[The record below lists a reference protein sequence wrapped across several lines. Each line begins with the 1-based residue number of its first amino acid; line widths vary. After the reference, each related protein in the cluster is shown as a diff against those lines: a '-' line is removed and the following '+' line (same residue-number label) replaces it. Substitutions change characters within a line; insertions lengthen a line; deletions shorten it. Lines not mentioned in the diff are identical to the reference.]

1 MGQSA
6 TIGKAPWISQERS
19 GGGTTLQTGGA
30 WIITNSPGLFA
41 SLKQLSFPRDEPII
55 VDLDKVDRLD
65 TAGAWLLY
73 RTVRDLRAAGHDV
86 DYRGGTAEQMALID
100 QATANDALCLI
111 QPPEPNVVL
120 RVLADVGLSVSRIGG
135 QAKASLAFV
144 GLLLET
150 FWRYVKKPARFRMT
164 ATVKQMELIG
174 LNAMPIVGLIS
185 FLIGVVIAYQG
196 AYQLRLFGAEIFTVN
211 LVVTAVLRE
220 FGILLSAIIIAGRS
234 GSAFTAEI
242 GSMKINEEI
251 DAMDTLAISPMDTLV
266 VPRFVALV
274 IMMPLLTFYADILG
288 LLGGALIGWLS
299 LGIQPMQFLE
309 RTHDVILGWDLGVGL
324 VKAPI
329 FGALIALIGCY
340 EGLATQGS
348 AESVGHH
355 TTKSV
360 VESIFMIIVLDAF
373 FAIFFTTI
381 GV

>member
-1 MGQSA
+1 MGQRA
-6 TIGKAPWISQERS
+6 AIGNEPWIMQNRTD
-19 GGGTTLQTGGA
+19 GGATLQAGGA
-30 WIITNSPGLFA
+30 WIVTNSPPLFE
-41 SLKQLSFPRDEPII
+41 SLKTLSFRKDEPIT
-55 VDLDKVDRLD
+55 VELDRLERLD

-73 RTVRDLRAAGHDV
+73 HTVRDLRAAGHDV
-86 DYRGGTAEQMALID
+86 EYKGGTEAQMSLID
-100 QATANDALCLI
+100 QATTNDALCLI
-111 QPPEPNVVL
+111 EEREPNVVVRML
-120 RVLADVGLSVSRIGG
+120 EDVGAVVMRVGG
-135 QAKASLAFV
+135 QATASLAFV
-144 GLLLET
+144 GLLMET
-150 FWRYVKKPARFRMT
+150 LWRYTKYPRRFRLT
-164 ATVKQMELIG
+164 ATVKQMELVG

-242 GSMKINEEI
+242 GSMKMNEEI

-266 VPRFVALV
+266 VPRFIALV
-274 IMMPLLTFYADILG
+274 IMMPLLTFYADIMG

-299 LGIQPMQFLE
+299 LGIEPMQFLE

-324 VKAPI
+324 IKAPI

-340 EGLATQGS
+340 EGLACKGS
-348 AESVGHH
+348 AESVGPH

>member
-6 TIGKAPWISQERS
+6 TGGDRPSLSQERTDA
-19 GGGTTLQTGGA
+19 GVTLRAVGP
-30 WIITNSPGLFA
+30 WIVPHAPELFERLI
-41 SLKQLSFPRDEPII
+41 SLSLRREEPIV
-55 VDLDKVDRLD
+55 VDLGRLDRLD

-73 RTVRDLRAAGHDV
+73 RTVRDLRAQGHDV
-86 DYRGGTAEQMALID
+86 EYAGGSPVQLALIE
-100 QATANDALCLI
+100 QAAANDALCLI
-111 QPPEPNVVL
+111 EPPEPNALIRLLADMGGGVL
-120 RVLADVGLSVSRIGG
+120 RVGAQV
-135 QAKASLAFV
+135 QAALGFV
-144 GLLLET
+144 GLVIEALG
-150 FWRYVKKPARFRMT
+150 RSIVRPRRFRLT
-164 ATVKQMELIG
+164 ATVRQMELVG
-174 LNAMPIVGLIS
+174 LNALPIVGLIS

-220 FGILLSAIIIAGRS
+220 FGVLLSGIIIAGRS

-242 GSMKINEEI
+242 GSMKMHQEI
-251 DAMDTLAISPMDTLV
+251 DAMDTLAISPLDTLV

-274 IMMPLLTFYADILG
+274 IMMPLLTFYADIVG
-288 LLGGALIGWLS
+288 LLGGMTIGWIALD
-299 LGIQPMQFLE
+299 IPPQQFIE

-324 VKAPI
+324 IKAPI

-340 EGLATQGS
+340 EGLSVEGS
-348 AESVGHH
+348 AESVGQH

-373 FAIFFTTI
+373 FAVFFTTI

>member
-1 MGQSA
+1 MGRSA
-6 TIGKAPWISQERS
+6 AIGNQPWISQDRTD
-19 GGGTTLQTGGA
+19 GAAMLQAGGA
-30 WIITNSPGLFA
+30 WIVTNSPPLFQ
-41 SLKQLSFPRDEPII
+41 SLKTLSFRKDEPIV
-55 VDLDKVDRLD
+55 VDLNRIDRLD

-86 DYRGGTAEQMALID
+86 EYKGGTDEQMSLIE
-100 QATANDALCLI
+100 QATAHDALCLI
-111 QPPEPNVVL
+111 EPPEPNVFIRML
-120 RVLADVGLSVSRIGG
+120 EDVGASVMRVGG

-144 GLLLET
+144 GLLMET
-150 FWRYVKKPARFRMT
+150 LWRYTSYPRRFRLT

-185 FLIGVVIAYQG
+185 FLIGIVIAYQG

-220 FGILLSAIIIAGRS
+220 FGVLLSAIIIAGRS

-242 GSMKINEEI
+242 GSMKMNEEI

-266 VPRFVALV
+266 VPRFIALV
-274 IMMPLLTFYADILG
+274 IMMPLLTFYADVAG
-288 LLGGALIGWLS
+288 LLGGGLISWLS
-299 LGIQPMQFLE
+299 LGIEPMQFLE

-324 VKAPI
+324 IKAPI

-340 EGLATQGS
+340 EGLATKGS

-373 FAIFFTTI
+373 FSIFFTTI

>member
-6 TIGKAPWISQERS
+6 AIGNEPSITQQRS
-19 GGGTTLQTGGA
+19 GGGATLEAAGA
-30 WIITNSPGLFA
+30 WIVTNSPPLFER
-41 SLKQLSFPRDEPII
+41 LKQLRFGKDEPII
-55 VDLDKVDRLD
+55 VDLTRLERLD

-86 DYRGGTAEQMALID
+86 DYRGGTADQMLLID

-111 QPPEPNVVL
+111 QPPEPNVFIRMLEDLGATVM
-120 RVLADVGLSVSRIGG
+120 RVGG
-135 QAKASLAFV
+135 QGVASLAFV
-144 GLLLET
+144 GLLMET
-150 FWRYVKKPARFRMT
+150 MWRYFARPRRFRMT

-185 FLIGVVIAYQG
+185 FLIGIVIAYQG

-242 GSMKINEEI
+242 GSMKMNEEI

-274 IMMPLLTFYADILG
+274 IMMPLLTFYADIMG
-288 LLGGALIGWLS
+288 LLGGGLISWLT
-299 LGIQPMQFLE
+299 LNIEPMQFLE

-324 VKAPI
+324 IKAPI
-329 FGALIALIGCY
+329 FGALIEVAQSIPALHRDCDILDWAADTTAVMVA
-340 EGLATQGS
+340 LALCLAVRHLSGRGETVDG
-348 AESVGHH
+348 
-355 TTKSV
+355 
-360 VESIFMIIVLDAF
+360 
-373 FAIFFTTI
+373 
-381 GV
+381 

>member
-1 MGQSA
+1 MGQRA
-6 TIGKAPWISQERS
+6 AIGNEPWIMQNRTD
-19 GGGTTLQTGGA
+19 GGATLQAGGA
-30 WIITNSPGLFA
+30 WIVTNSPPLFE
-41 SLKQLSFPRDEPII
+41 SLKTLSFRKDEPIT
-55 VDLDKVDRLD
+55 VELDRLERLD

-86 DYRGGTAEQMALID
+86 EYKGGTEAQMSLID
-100 QATANDALCLI
+100 QATTNDALCLI
-111 QPPEPNVVL
+111 EEREPNVVVRML
-120 RVLADVGLSVSRIGG
+120 EDVGAVVMRVGG
-135 QAKASLAFV
+135 QATASLAFV
-144 GLLLET
+144 GLLMET
-150 FWRYVKKPARFRMT
+150 LWRYTKYPRRFRLT
-164 ATVKQMELIG
+164 ATVKQMELVG

-242 GSMKINEEI
+242 GSMKMNEEI

-266 VPRFVALV
+266 VPRFIALV
-274 IMMPLLTFYADILG
+274 IMMPLLTFYADIMG

-299 LGIQPMQFLE
+299 LGIEPMQFLE

-324 VKAPI
+324 IKAPI

-340 EGLATQGS
+340 EGLACKGS

>member
-6 TIGKAPWISQERS
+6 AIGKQPWVSQQRS
-19 GGGTTLQTGGA
+19 DGGATLEAGGA
-30 WIITNSPGLFA
+30 WIVTNSPPLFER
-41 SLKQLSFPRDEPII
+41 LKQLSFARDETIV
-55 VDLDKVDRLD
+55 VDLSRLERLD

-86 DYRGGTAEQMALID
+86 DYRGGTEDQMSLID

-111 QPPEPNVVL
+111 EPPEPNVFIRML
-120 RVLADVGLSVSRIGG
+120 EDLGATFMRVGG
-135 QAKASLAFV
+135 QAIASLAFV
-144 GLLLET
+144 GLLMET
-150 FWRYVKKPARFRMT
+150 IWRYTRYPRRFRLT

-185 FLIGVVIAYQG
+185 FLIGIVIAYQG

-242 GSMKINEEI
+242 GSMKMNEEI

-266 VPRFVALV
+266 VPRFIALV
-274 IMMPLLTFYADILG
+274 VMMPLLTFYADIVG
-288 LLGGALIGWLS
+288 LLGGGLISWLALNIE
-299 LGIQPMQFLE
+299 PMQFLE

-324 VKAPI
+324 IKAPI

-340 EGLATQGS
+340 EGLATKGS

>member
-1 MGQSA
+1 MGQRA
-6 TIGKAPWISQERS
+6 AIGNEPWIMQDRTD
-19 GGGTTLQTGGA
+19 GGATLQAGGA
-30 WIITNSPGLFA
+30 WIVTNSPPLFE
-41 SLKQLSFPRDEPII
+41 SLKTLSFRKDEPIT
-55 VDLDKVDRLD
+55 VELDRLERLD

-86 DYRGGTAEQMALID
+86 EYKGGTEAQMSLID
-100 QATANDALCLI
+100 QATTNDALCLI
-111 QPPEPNVVL
+111 EEREPNVVVRML
-120 RVLADVGLSVSRIGG
+120 EDVGAVVMRVGG
-135 QAKASLAFV
+135 QATASLAFV
-144 GLLLET
+144 GLLMET
-150 FWRYVKKPARFRMT
+150 LWRYTKYPRRFRLT
-164 ATVKQMELIG
+164 ATVKQMELVG

-242 GSMKINEEI
+242 GSMKMNEEI

-266 VPRFVALV
+266 VPRFIALV
-274 IMMPLLTFYADILG
+274 IMMPLLTFYADIMG

-299 LGIQPMQFLE
+299 LGIEPMQFLE

-324 VKAPI
+324 IKAPI

-340 EGLATQGS
+340 EGLACKGS

>member
-1 MGQSA
+1 MGQRA
-6 TIGKAPWISQERS
+6 AIGNEPWISQDRTD
-19 GGGTTLQTGGA
+19 GGVTLQAGGA
-30 WIITNSPGLFA
+30 WIVTNSPPLFE
-41 SLKQLSFPRDEPII
+41 SLKTLSFRKDEPII
-55 VDLDKVDRLD
+55 VELDRLERLD

-86 DYRGGTAEQMALID
+86 EYKGGTAEQMSLID

-111 QPPEPNVVL
+111 EEPEPNVVVRML
-120 RVLADVGLSVSRIGG
+120 EDIGSTVMRVGG
-135 QAKASLAFV
+135 QATASLAFV
-144 GLLLET
+144 GLLMET
-150 FWRYVKKPARFRMT
+150 LWRYWKYPRRFRLT

-185 FLIGVVIAYQG
+185 FLIGIVIAHQG

-242 GSMKINEEI
+242 GSMKMNEEI

-274 IMMPLLTFYADILG
+274 VMMPLLTFYADIMG
-288 LLGGALIGWLS
+288 LLGGALISWLS
-299 LGIQPMQFLE
+299 LGIEPMQFLE

-324 VKAPI
+324 IKAPI

-340 EGLATQGS
+340 EGLACKGS

-373 FAIFFTTI
+373 FSIFFTTI

>member
-6 TIGKAPWISQERS
+6 AIGDTPWISQERS
-19 GGGTTLQTGGA
+19 DGGTTLRTGGA
-30 WIITNSPGLFA
+30 WVINHSPGLFD
-41 SLKQLSFPRDEPII
+41 SLSRLSFPSGDAIT
-55 VDLDKVDRLD
+55 VDLDKVERLD
-65 TAGAWLLY
+65 TAGAWLFY
-73 RTVRDLRAAGHDV
+73 RTVRDLRALGHDV
-86 DYRGGTAEQMALID
+86 EYTGGTPDQLALIE
-100 QATANDALCLI
+100 QAAANDALCLI
-111 QPPEPNVVL
+111 EPPEPNVMVRMLEDIGAGVL
-120 RVLADVGLSVSRIGG
+120 RVGG
-135 QAKASLAFV
+135 QTLAGLAFL
-144 GLLLET
+144 GLLVET
-150 FWRYVKKPARFRMT
+150 LWLSIKRPHRFRLT

-185 FLIGVVIAYQG
+185 FLIGIVIAYQG

-274 IMMPLLTFYADILG
+274 IMMPLLTFYSDIVG
-288 LLGGALIGWLS
+288 LIGGGVIGWLA
-299 LGIQPMQFLE
+299 LDITPQQFLE

-324 VKAPI
+324 IKAPI

-340 EGLATQGS
+340 EGLAVEGS